1 MSPFNQKPL
10 FQKITEEIYLCP
22 FGVGKE
28 YLEHSL
34 ALIVSG
40 SELLLV
46 GLPLSHQIELILL
59 ECKKMFPAS
68 QLAYIVMSGY
78 SANVLSSL
86 QKWRA
91 LSPETCIISDVKH
104 LHYFNL
110 EGTLPF
116 IYRIEQNNY
125 QLVMK
130 SGKKLTFIP
139 SPFIMSAG
147 SFMTYDFTNQT
158 LFSGY
163 LFSNPVYSAS
173 ASFQEYVSNALK
185 YLSNYLPSS
194 DFVRYTLKQI
204 QSLSIARVITIY
216 GNVLEEQQT
225 TQLITT
231 LSTFDFYNL
240 TGLSMYKQ
248 PNSVDY
254 IQFSNQILRKLR
266 SIYGTLALQELFEDT
281 PFSYDESVEEVRST
295 VLEGF
300 RLWHRLFE
308 LIYAKKGVSWLAVV
322 EPIID
327 KLVELYDIKK
337 PSIYQSQLITS
348 SKQLHQLDLEK
359 NELVSKV
366 AVLELEMQSTVDR
379 LVKDPLTNLY
389 NEFFLKGTLAR
400 KVESL
405 ASDNPKPFSLLYIAV
420 DHMHRINRTYS
431 YQIGDETIKHFGIFL
446 QENIQEEDR
455 LFRASG
461 ISFALIIERELAEQ
475 ELDSL
480 LSKVREST
488 LFVQSI
494 TASIALVRSVEC
506 SLDHSTEA
514 AVNFLMNSA
523 ENRIQTAFQKGGNQ
537 IISQDTLVR
546 KATRGKVLLVEDDKI
561 HANYIRTALENE
573 SFDVDWAQ
581 DGIEALNRIQ
591 EHVYHAIVCD
601 KFVPKLDGFSLKTQI
616 NKTAHQGTC
625 FLLMV
630 HTKTAETISR
640 ANRLGITAVLSR
652 PILIE
657 ELVGFIQRN
666 QMKRG

>member
-1 MSPFNQKPL
+1 
-10 FQKITEEIYLCP
+10 I
-22 FGVGKE
+22 
-28 YLEHSL
+28 
-34 ALIVSG
+34 
-40 SELLLV
+40 
-46 GLPLSHQIELILL
+46 GLPLSHQMELILL

-68 QLAYIVMSGY
+68 QLTYVVMSGY

-91 LSPETCIISDVKH
+91 LSPETTIISDVKH

-110 EGTLPF
+110 QGPLPS
-116 IYRIEQNNY
+116 IYRIEQNSF

-130 SGKKLTFIP
+130 SGKKLSFIP

-147 SFMTYDFTNQT
+147 SFMTYDLTNQT

-163 LFSNPVYSAS
+163 LFANPVYSAS
-173 ASFQEYVSNALK
+173 ASFQEYVSSALK

-204 QSLSIARVITIY
+204 QSFFIARVITVY
-216 GNVLEEQQT
+216 GNVLEEQQIS
-225 TQLITT
+225 QLMTT

-240 TGLSMYKQ
+240 TGLSMFKQ

-254 IQFSNQILRKLR
+254 IQFSNQVLRKLR
-266 SIYGTLALQELFEDT
+266 SIYGTLALQELFEET

-389 NEFFLKGTLAR
+389 NEFFLKGTLSR

-405 ASDNPKPFSLLYIAV
+405 VSSNPKPFTLLYIAV

-461 ISFALIIERELAEQ
+461 VSFALLIERDLEEQ

-514 AVNFLMNSA
+514 AVHFLMNTA

-537 IISQDTLVR
+537 IVSQDTLVR

-581 DGIEALNRIQ
+581 DGMEALNRIQ

-640 ANRLGITAVLSR
+640 ANRLGITAVLTR

>member
-1 MSPFNQKPL
+1 MSPYSQKPL
-10 FQKITEEIYLCP
+10 FHKITEEIYLCP
-22 FGVGKE
+22 FGVGKQ
-28 YLEHSL
+28 YSEHSV

-40 SELLLV
+40 NELLLV
-46 GLPLSHQIELILL
+46 GLPLTNQIELILL

-68 QLAYIVMSGY
+68 QLAYVVMAGY

-91 LSPETCIISDVKH
+91 LSPETTIISDVKH

-110 EGTLPF
+110 EGPLPL

-147 SFMTYDFTNQT
+147 SFMTYDISNQT

-163 LFSNPVYSAS
+163 LFSNPVQSAN
-173 ASFQEYVSNALK
+173 APFQEYVSNALK

-225 TQLITT
+225 SQLMTT

-266 SIYGTLALQELFEDT
+266 SIFGSLALQELFEDT

-337 PSIYQSQLITS
+337 PSIYQSQLISS
-348 SKQLHQLDLEK
+348 SKQLHQLDIEK

-405 ASDNPKPFSLLYIAV
+405 VSSNPKPFALLYIAI

-461 ISFALIIERELAEQ
+461 ISFALLIERELAEQ

-514 AVNFLMNSA
+514 AVNFLMNTA

-561 HANYIRTALENE
+561 HANYIRTSLENE

-581 DGIEALNRIQ
+581 DGMEALNRTQ

-630 HTKTAETISR
+630 HSKTAETISR
-640 ANRLGITAVLSR
+640 ANRLGITAVLTR